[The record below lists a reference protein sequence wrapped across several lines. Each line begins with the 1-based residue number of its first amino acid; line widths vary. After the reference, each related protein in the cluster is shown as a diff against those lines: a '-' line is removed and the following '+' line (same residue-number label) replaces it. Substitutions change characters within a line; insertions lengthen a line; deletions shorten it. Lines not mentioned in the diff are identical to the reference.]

1 MEKWLSFDIK
11 CPKGYDEIISSIL
24 YDLGIENLQ
33 IDDYQDVLDFKKNQ
47 PYWVVIDDEDFVA
60 HDNVIIKAFYEDD
73 KVNYDEIEAQIKE
86 FSTNNN
92 NIDIQISKN
101 KEIEDMDWAN
111 EWKKYYEPFYIGN
124 ILIKPSWIDIDESD
138 HTVVEINPGMAF
150 GTGLHETTNLC
161 IEQLQELNLIDKIV
175 LDIGCGSG
183 ILSVVS
189 SKLGAKEVFA
199 TDIDPLAIEATLENA
214 NLNKI
219 SNINAV
225 KGSLLDN
232 VDKKYDVVVANILLN
247 VLDILIPDLPKALKK
262 DGVFI
267 CSGLINSQ
275 KDNIVNTLEKNDL
288 EIVEI
293 SEKGEWISIISRFKN
308 V

>member
-33 IDDYQDVLDFKKNQ
+33 IDDYQDVIDFKKNQ
-47 PYWVVIDDEDFVA
+47 PYWVVIDDEEFTP

-86 FSTNNN
+86 FSINN

-275 KDNIVNTLEKNDL
+275 KDNIVNTLEKNNL
-288 EIVEI
+288 EIVEV

>member
-47 PYWVVIDDEDFVA
+47 PYWVVIDDEDFVE

-86 FSTNNN
+86 FSTNN

-225 KGSLLDN
+225 KGSLLDK
-232 VDKKYDVVVANILLN
+232 VDKKYDVVIANILLN

-275 KDNIVNTLEKNDL
+275 KDNIVNTLEKNNL
-288 EIVEI
+288 EIVEV

>member
-47 PYWVVIDDEDFVA
+47 PYWVVIDDEEFTP

-86 FSTNNN
+86 FSINN

-138 HTVVEINPGMAF
+138 HKVVEINPGMAF

-225 KGSLLDN
+225 KGSLLDK
-232 VDKKYDVVVANILLN
+232 VDKKYDVVIANILLN

-275 KDNIVNTLEKNDL
+275 KDNIVNTLEKNNL

>member
-33 IDDYQDVLDFKKNQ
+33 IDDYQDVIDFKKNQ

-86 FSTNNN
+86 FSTNN

>member
-11 CPKGYDEIISSIL
+11 CQKGYDEIISSIL

-47 PYWVVIDDEDFVA
+47 PYWVVIDDEEFTP

-86 FSTNNN
+86 FSINN

-111 EWKKYYEPFYIGN
+111 QWKKYYEPFYIGN

-161 IEQLQELNLIDKIV
+161 IEQLQELKLIDKIV

-225 KGSLLDN
+225 QGSLLDK

-275 KDNIVNTLEKNDL
+275 RDNIVNTLEKNNL

>member
-33 IDDYQDVLDFKKNQ
+33 IDDYQDVIDFKKNQ
-47 PYWVVIDDEDFVA
+47 PYWVVIDDEEFTP

-86 FSTNNN
+86 FSINN

-138 HTVVEINPGMAF
+138 HKVVEINPGMAF

-161 IEQLQELNLIDKIV
+161 IEQLQELKLIDKIV

-275 KDNIVNTLEKNDL
+275 KDNIVNTLEKNNL
-288 EIVEI
+288 EIVEV

>member
-47 PYWVVIDDEDFVA
+47 PYWVVIDDEEFTP

-86 FSTNNN
+86 FSINN

-161 IEQLQELNLIDKIV
+161 IEQLQELDLIDKIV

-183 ILSVVS
+183 ILSIVS

-225 KGSLLDN
+225 QGSLLDN
-232 VDKKYDVVVANILLN
+232 VDKKYDVVIANILLN

-275 KDNIVNTLEKNDL
+275 KDNIVNTLEKNNL

>member
-47 PYWVVIDDEDFVA
+47 PYWVVIDDEDFVE

-92 NIDIQISKN
+92 IDIRISKN

-225 KGSLLDN
+225 KGSLLDK
-232 VDKKYDVVVANILLN
+232 VDKKYDVVIANILLN

-275 KDNIVNTLEKNDL
+275 KDNIVNTLEKNNL

>member
-92 NIDIQISKN
+92 IDIQISKN

-138 HTVVEINPGMAF
+138 HKVVEINPGMAF

-199 TDIDPLAIEATLENA
+199 TDIDPLAIKATLENA

-275 KDNIVNTLEKNDL
+275 RDNIVNTLEKNNL
-288 EIVEI
+288 EIVEV

>member
-33 IDDYQDVLDFKKNQ
+33 IDDYQDVIDFKKNQ
-47 PYWVVIDDEDFVA
+47 PYWVVIDDEEFTP

-86 FSTNNN
+86 FSINN

-138 HTVVEINPGMAF
+138 HKVVEINPGMAF

-225 KGSLLDN
+225 QGSLLDN

-275 KDNIVNTLEKNDL
+275 RDNIVNTLEKNNL
-288 EIVEI
+288 EIVEV

>member
-92 NIDIQISKN
+92 IDIQISKN

-175 LDIGCGSG
+175 LDIGCG
-183 ILSVVS
+183 
-189 SKLGAKEVFA
+189 
-199 TDIDPLAIEATLENA
+199 
-214 NLNKI
+214 
-219 SNINAV
+219 
-225 KGSLLDN
+225 
-232 VDKKYDVVVANILLN
+232 
-247 VLDILIPDLPKALKK
+247 
-262 DGVFI
+262 
-267 CSGLINSQ
+267 
-275 KDNIVNTLEKNDL
+275 
-288 EIVEI
+288 
-293 SEKGEWISIISRFKN
+293 
-308 V
+308 

>member
-33 IDDYQDVLDFKKNQ
+33 IDDYQDVIDFKKNQ
-47 PYWVVIDDEDFVA
+47 PYWVVIDDDEFTP

-86 FSTNNN
+86 FSINNN
-92 NIDIQISKN
+92 VDIQISKN

-138 HTVVEINPGMAF
+138 HKVVEINPGMAF

>member
-86 FSTNNN
+86 FSINN

-138 HTVVEINPGMAF
+138 HKVVEINPGMAF

-225 KGSLLDN
+225 KGSLLDK
-232 VDKKYDVVVANILLN
+232 VDKKYDVVIANILLN

-275 KDNIVNTLEKNDL
+275 KDNIVNTLEKNNL

>member
-47 PYWVVIDDEDFVA
+47 PYWVVIDDEEFTP

-86 FSTNNN
+86 FSTNN

-275 KDNIVNTLEKNDL
+275 RDNIVNTLEKNNL
-288 EIVEI
+288 EIVEV

>member
-86 FSTNNN
+86 FSINN

-275 KDNIVNTLEKNDL
+275 KDNIVNTLEKNNL
-288 EIVEI
+288 EIVEV

>member
-47 PYWVVIDDEDFVA
+47 PYWVVIDDEEFTP

-86 FSTNNN
+86 FSINN

-138 HTVVEINPGMAF
+138 HKVVEINPGMAF

>member
-33 IDDYQDVLDFKKNQ
+33 IDDYQDVIDFKKNQ
-47 PYWVVIDDEDFVA
+47 PYWVVIDDEEFTP

-86 FSTNNN
+86 FSINN

-138 HTVVEINPGMAF
+138 HKVVEINPGMAF

-199 TDIDPLAIEATLENA
+199 TDIDPLAIKATLENA

-275 KDNIVNTLEKNDL
+275 KDNIVNTLEKNNL
-288 EIVEI
+288 EIVEV

>member
-47 PYWVVIDDEDFVA
+47 PYWVVIDDEEFTP

-86 FSTNNN
+86 FSINN

-138 HTVVEINPGMAF
+138 HKVVEINPGMAF

-275 KDNIVNTLEKNDL
+275 RDNIVNTLEKNNL
-288 EIVEI
+288 EIVEV

>member
-24 YDLGIENLQ
+24 YDLRIENLQ
-33 IDDYQDVLDFKKNQ
+33 IDDYQDVLDFKKDQ
-47 PYWVVIDDEDFVA
+47 PYWVVIDDEDFTP

-73 KVNYDEIEAQIKE
+73 KVNYEEIEAKINE
-86 FSTNNN
+86 FSINNK
-92 NIDIQISKN
+92 IDVQISKN
-101 KEIEDMDWAN
+101 KEIDDMDWAN

-124 ILIKPSWIDIDESD
+124 ILIKPSWIEIDETD
-138 HTVVEINPGMAF
+138 HTVLEINPGMAF

-161 IEQLQELNLIDKIV
+161 IEQLQQVKLDNKCV

-183 ILSVVS
+183 ILSVAS

-199 TDIDPLAIEATLENA
+199 TDIDPLAIEATLDNA
-214 NLNKI
+214 ELNKI
-219 SNINAV
+219 SNIKAV
-225 KGSLLDN
+225 EGSLLDK
-232 VDKKYDVVVANILLN
+232 VDKKYDVVIANILLN
-247 VLDILIPDLPKALKK
+247 VLDILIPDLPKALEK
-262 DGVFI
+262 DGIFI

-275 KDNIVNTLEKNDL
+275 RDKIVNILEKNNL
-288 EIVEI
+288 ELVEI
-293 SEKGEWISIISRFKN
+293 SEKGEWISVISRFKN

>member
-47 PYWVVIDDEDFVA
+47 PYWVVIDDEDFVE

-92 NIDIQISKN
+92 IDIRISKN

-275 KDNIVNTLEKNDL
+275 KDNIVNTLEKNNL

>member
-33 IDDYQDVLDFKKNQ
+33 IDDYQDVLDFKKDQ
-47 PYWVVIDDEDFVA
+47 PYWVVIDDEDFTP

-73 KVNYDEIEAQIKE
+73 KVNYEEIEAKINE
-86 FSTNNN
+86 FSINNK
-92 NIDIQISKN
+92 IDVQISKN

-124 ILIKPSWIDIDESD
+124 ILIKPSWIEIDETD
-138 HTVVEINPGMAF
+138 HTVLEINPGMAF

-161 IEQLQELNLIDKIV
+161 IEQLQQLQLDNKSV

-183 ILSVVS
+183 ILSVAS

-199 TDIDPLAIEATLENA
+199 TDIDPLAVEATLDNA
-214 NLNKI
+214 ELNKI

-225 KGSLLDN
+225 EGSLLDK
-232 VDKKYDVVVANILLN
+232 VDK
-247 VLDILIPDLPKALKK
+247 
-262 DGVFI
+262 
-267 CSGLINSQ
+267 
-275 KDNIVNTLEKNDL
+275 NTM
-288 EIVEI
+288 
-293 SEKGEWISIISRFKN
+293 
-308 V
+308 

>member
-47 PYWVVIDDEDFVA
+47 PYWVVIDDEEFTP

-86 FSTNNN
+86 FSINN

-161 IEQLQELNLIDKIV
+161 IEQLQELNLIDKSV

-183 ILSVVS
+183 ILSIVS

-199 TDIDPLAIEATLENA
+199 TDIDSLAIEATLENA

-225 KGSLLDN
+225 QGSLLDN
-232 VDKKYDVVVANILLN
+232 VDKKYDVVIANILLN

-275 KDNIVNTLEKNDL
+275 RDNIVNTLEKNNL
-288 EIVEI
+288 EIVEV
-293 SEKGEWISIISRFKN
+293 SEKGEWISITSRFKN

>member
-47 PYWVVIDDEDFVA
+47 PYWVVIDDEEFTP

-86 FSTNNN
+86 FSINN
-92 NIDIQISKN
+92 NIGIQISKN

-199 TDIDPLAIEATLENA
+199 TDIDTLAIEATLENA

-225 KGSLLDN
+225 QGSLLDK
-232 VDKKYDVVVANILLN
+232 VDKKYDVVIANILLN

-275 KDNIVNTLEKNDL
+275 KDNIVNTLEKNNL

>member
-33 IDDYQDVLDFKKNQ
+33 IDDYQDVLDFKKDQ
-47 PYWVVIDDEDFVA
+47 PYWVVIDDEDFTP
-60 HDNVIIKAFYEDD
+60 HDNIIIKAFYEDD
-73 KVNYDEIEAQIKE
+73 KVNYE
-86 FSTNNN
+86 
-92 NIDIQISKN
+92 
-101 KEIEDMDWAN
+101 EIEDIDWAN

-124 ILIKPSWIDIDESD
+124 ILIKPSWIEIDETD
-138 HTVVEINPGMAF
+138 HTVLEINPGMAF

-161 IEQLQELNLIDKIV
+161 IEQLQQLQLDSKSV

-183 ILSVVS
+183 ILSVAS

-199 TDIDPLAIEATLENA
+199 TDIDPLAVEATLENA
-214 NLNKI
+214 ELNKI
-219 SNINAV
+219 SNIKAV
-225 KGSLLDN
+225 EGSLLDK
-232 VDKKYDVVVANILLN
+232 VDKKYDVVIANILLN
-247 VLDILIPDLPKALKK
+247 VLDILIPDLPKALEKN
-262 DGVFI
+262 GIFI

-275 KDNIVNTLEKNDL
+275 RDNIVNILEKNNL
-288 EIVEI
+288 EIVEV
-293 SEKGEWISIISRFKN
+293 SEKGEWISVISRFKN

>member
-47 PYWVVIDDEDFVA
+47 PYWVVIDDEEFTP

-86 FSTNNN
+86 FSINN

-111 EWKKYYEPFYIGN
+111 EWKKYYEPFYISN

-161 IEQLQELNLIDKIV
+161 IEQLQELNLINKIV

-183 ILSVVS
+183 ILSIVS

-225 KGSLLDN
+225 QGSLLDN
-232 VDKKYDVVVANILLN
+232 VNKKYDVVIANILLN

-275 KDNIVNTLEKNDL
+275 RDNIVNTLEKNNL
-288 EIVEI
+288 EIVEV
-293 SEKGEWISIISRFKN
+293 SEKGEWISLISRFKN

>member
-33 IDDYQDVLDFKKNQ
+33 IDDYQDVIDFKKNQ
-47 PYWVVIDDEDFVA
+47 PYWVVIDDEEFTP

-86 FSTNNN
+86 FSTNN

-275 KDNIVNTLEKNDL
+275 KDNIVNTLEKNNL
-288 EIVEI
+288 EIVEV

>member
-47 PYWVVIDDEDFVA
+47 PYWVVIDDEDFVE

-138 HTVVEINPGMAF
+138 HKVVEINPGMAF

-225 KGSLLDN
+225 KGSLLDK
-232 VDKKYDVVVANILLN
+232 VDKKYDVVIANILLN

-275 KDNIVNTLEKNDL
+275 KDNIVNTLEKNNL
-288 EIVEI
+288 EIVEV

>member
-86 FSTNNN
+86 FSTNN

-199 TDIDPLAIEATLENA
+199 TDIDPLAIKATLENA

-275 KDNIVNTLEKNDL
+275 KDNIVNTLEKNNL
-288 EIVEI
+288 EIVEV

>member
-33 IDDYQDVLDFKKNQ
+33 IDDYQDVIDFKKNQ
-47 PYWVVIDDEDFVA
+47 PYWVVIDDEEFTP

-86 FSTNNN
+86 FSINNN
-92 NIDIQISKN
+92 VDIQISKN

-138 HTVVEINPGMAF
+138 HKVVEINPGMAF

-199 TDIDPLAIEATLENA
+199 TDIDPLAIEATLENS

>member
-33 IDDYQDVLDFKKNQ
+33 IDDYQDVIDFKKNQ
-47 PYWVVIDDEDFVA
+47 PYWVVIDDEEFTP

-86 FSTNNN
+86 FSINN

-138 HTVVEINPGMAF
+138 HKVVEINPGMAF

-275 KDNIVNTLEKNDL
+275 KDNIVNTLEKNNL
-288 EIVEI
+288 EIVEV

>member
-47 PYWVVIDDEDFVA
+47 PYWVVIDDEDFVE

-86 FSTNNN
+86 FSTNN

-124 ILIKPSWIDIDESD
+124 ILIKPSWIDIDESN

-225 KGSLLDN
+225 KGSLLDK
-232 VDKKYDVVVANILLN
+232 VDKKYDVVIANILLN

-275 KDNIVNTLEKNDL
+275 KDNIVNTLEKNNL
-288 EIVEI
+288 EIVEV

>member
-47 PYWVVIDDEDFVA
+47 PYWVVIYDEEFTP

-86 FSTNNN
+86 FSINN

-138 HTVVEINPGMAF
+138 HKVLEINPGMAF

-199 TDIDPLAIEATLENA
+199 TDIDPLAIKATLENA

-275 KDNIVNTLEKNDL
+275 RDNIVNTLEKNNL
-288 EIVEI
+288 EIVEV